1 LLSREQILRNQA
13 KAVALLLVIASLLG
27 IAEGVVAS
35 PDNQKAFWS
44 IPTNLFAVYNFLVLG
59 IGGVF
64 LARAVLFNLGLVPN
78 FVVKG
83 RGFLRGARV
92 GLIRTLANA
101 AIFPLLQDTWSQ
113 ALQVLN
119 SKPPNTPAYVI
130 ITGIFPRYDWE
141 GIRYPGIGEV
151 FGRATPPFNF
161 PFWYYIWIA
170 GLVSYFAIDVV
181 RLYGVDIGNV
191 GEELFSRL
199 IPERFV
205 GVFCKS
211 FLGRAYLHLRGY
223 AKISFQAVG

>member
-1 LLSREQILRNQA
+1 MLSRGQILRNQL
-13 KAVALLLVIASLLG
+13 KAVALLLILASLLG

-35 PDNQKAFWS
+35 PDNQKAFWR

-83 RGFLRGARV
+83 RGFLRGAKV

-141 GIRYPGIGEV
+141 GIRYPGIGAI

-170 GLVSYFAIDVV
+170 GLISYFAIDVV
-181 RLYGVDIGNV
+181 RLYGMEIENF
-191 GEELFSRL
+191 GEQLFAR
-199 IPERFV
+199 ITPMGFV
-205 GVFCKS
+205 SVFVNS
-211 FLGRAYLHLRGY
+211 VMGRAYLHIRWY
-223 AKISFQAVG
+223 AKIAFQAVG